1 MNDRDLLLLI
11 IGGIIAGLVVWLWK
25 KLRRPDITKL
35 YRGKTILTDREYEFY
50 TRLRPVADEY
60 GLTVLM
66 KVRLADLLEPKP
78 RDENPLWMECFNKIK
93 AKHIDFALADRDTN
107 IIALIELDDST
118 HAREDRT
125 ERDIFVNAI
134 LENTGYTLLR
144 TYGETGVIE
153 DFLGK

>member
-1 MNDRDLLLLI
+1 MNDRDLLLLM

>member
-11 IGGIIAGLVVWLWK
+11 IGGVIAGLLIWLWR

-50 TRLRPVADEY
+50 TRLRPVADQY
-60 GLTVLM
+60 DLTVLM

-78 RDENPLWMECFNKIK
+78 KDENPLWMECFNKIK
-93 AKHIDFALADRDTN
+93 SKHIDFALADRDTN
-107 IIALIELDDST
+107 IVVLIELDDST
-118 HAREDRT
+118 HARADRT

-144 TYGETGVIE
+144 TYGETGIIE

>member
-1 MNDRDLLLLI
+1 MNDRDLLLLM

-144 TYGETGVIE
+144 TYGETGAIE

>member
-1 MNDRDLLLLI
+1 MNDRDLLLLM
-11 IGGIIAGLVVWLWK
+11 IGGIIAGSIFWLWK

>member
-11 IGGIIAGLVVWLWK
+11 IGSIIAVSIFWLWK

>member
-11 IGGIIAGLVVWLWK
+11 IGGVIAGLLIWLWR

-50 TRLRPVADEY
+50 TRLRPVADQY
-60 GLTVLM
+60 DLTVLM

-78 RDENPLWMECFNKIK
+78 KDENPLWMECFNKIK
-93 AKHIDFALADRDTN
+93 SKHIDFALADRDTN
-107 IIALIELDDST
+107 IVALIELDDST
-118 HAREDRT
+118 HARADRT

-144 TYGETGVIE
+144 TYGETDIIE